1 METPPSIH
9 FYRYT
14 NYRIAIAPIGGVT
27 FYVTPAMAKQLAR
40 SLQAA
45 VRDIH
50 DNPRSQDTRITTAI
64 ITP

>member
-9 FYRYT
+9 IYRFT
-14 NYRIAIAPIGGVT
+14 NERIAIAPIGGVT

-40 SLQAA
+40 ALQAA

-50 DNPRSQDTRITTAI
+50 DNPRSQDSQFPTAI
-64 ITP
+64 IVP